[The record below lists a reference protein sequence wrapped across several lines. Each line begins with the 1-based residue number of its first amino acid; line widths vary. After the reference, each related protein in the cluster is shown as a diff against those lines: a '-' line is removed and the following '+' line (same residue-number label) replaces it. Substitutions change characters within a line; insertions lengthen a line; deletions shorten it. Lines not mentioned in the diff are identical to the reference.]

1 MVYLKRLLML
11 RGAIKAVVWAS
22 AITHLACTSQEPVV
36 CIRSVESDML
46 DYCPIY
52 YEISP
57 LSNKPMFVHLVVE
70 LERFINFF
78 KIRG

>member
-57 LSNKPMFVHLVVE
+57 LVHLVVE